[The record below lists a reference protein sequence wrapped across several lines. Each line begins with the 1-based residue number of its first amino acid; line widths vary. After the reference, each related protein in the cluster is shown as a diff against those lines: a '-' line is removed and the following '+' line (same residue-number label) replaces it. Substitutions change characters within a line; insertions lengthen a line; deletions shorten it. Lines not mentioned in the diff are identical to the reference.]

1 MGQGHRI
8 AQDNGVMVVAIDPAQ
23 CATLAAALEPS
34 LAAGARAIV
43 LDLAGVDY
51 LNSMNIAGLI
61 TLRNK
66 LQQKGARLE
75 LANVKPQVASI
86 LRVLKLE
93 RLFALD
99 RDLVGASAAA
109 KN

>member
-1 MGQGHRI
+1 MGQGHTIEQQDGVVVI
-8 AQDNGVMVVAIDPAQ
+8 AVDSGQ
-23 CATLAAALEPS
+23 CTALVTVLEPS
-34 LAAGARAIV
+34 LAAGARAFV
-43 LDLAGVDY
+43 LNLAGVDY

-66 LQQKGARLE
+66 LQQKGARME

-99 RDLVGASAAA
+99 RDLAAAVAAA
-109 KN
+109 KT